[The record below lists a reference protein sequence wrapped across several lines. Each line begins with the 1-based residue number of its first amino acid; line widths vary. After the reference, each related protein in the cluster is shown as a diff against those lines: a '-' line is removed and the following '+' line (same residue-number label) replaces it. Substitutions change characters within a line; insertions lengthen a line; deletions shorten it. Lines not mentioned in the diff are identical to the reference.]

1 MREQNT
7 ANNVDFLHTP
17 SRLADCQLLLEAS
30 RIFSFG
36 RFPSLFFDKDLFF
49 EILHLAQHNVFFF
62 DFLFFFGGLCVKKM
76 YERFSLF
83 PVKFAN
89 KHQIYCRRD

>member
-49 EILHLAQHNVFFF
+49 EILHLAQHNVFFLISYF
-62 DFLFFFGGLCVKKM
+62 FLVAFVSKKCMKDFLFF
-76 YERFSLF
+76 
-83 PVKFAN
+83 
-89 KHQIYCRRD
+89 Q